1 MWTYH
6 AELIE
11 RAVPRYTS
19 YPTAAE
25 FAGDVGERDVAGA
38 LARVGAEEPVSL
50 YVHIPFCREICWY
63 CGCNTA
69 AANRA
74 GRLAAYVG
82 ALEAEIDLV
91 AHRLGGRGRIM
102 RIAFGGGS
110 PNALSPLQFVRLID
124 RLTTRFNA
132 GDARLSI
139 ELDPRTLDANWSR
152 LAGEAGVGAASLGV
166 QTFAQ
171 HVQQAIGRVQP
182 EAMIVRAVTALRE
195 AGVGSINFDLMYGL
209 PGQSEADLADTLDRS
224 IALRPDRLAVFGYAH
239 LPQML
244 VRQRR
249 IDDATLPGPRARF
262 AQAALAHE
270 RLVAAGYQPIGFD
283 HFALAGDPIARTAR
297 SGRLRRNFQGFTEDG
312 CETLIGLGSSAIS
325 RFPDLLVQNEKM
337 AGRYRMLATA
347 GRLPAQR
354 GIRRSADDVAR
365 GAVIERLLCDG
376 SALPSRALLRQAR
389 AALAPF
395 VDRRLVSVEGR
406 RVVISPDGLPY
417 ARMISSCFDFYRPT
431 SQGRFSHA
439 V

>member
-19 YPTAAE
+19 YPTAVE
-25 FAGDVGERDVAGA
+25 FAGDIGERDAAEA
-38 LARVGAEEPVSL
+38 LARVGGAEPVSL

-69 AANRA
+69 AANRS
-74 GRLAAYVG
+74 GRLAAYVE

-91 AHRLGGRGRIM
+91 ADRLGGRGRIV

-110 PNALSPLQFVRLID
+110 PNALSPLQFVRLLD

-132 GDARLSI
+132 GDAALSI

-166 QTFAQ
+166 QTFAP

-182 EAMIVRAVTALRE
+182 EAMIARAVTALRA

-239 LPQML
+239 LPQLL

-249 IDDATLPGPRARF
+249 IDGATLPGPRARF
-262 AQAALAHE
+262 AQAALAHQ
-270 RLVAAGYQPIGFD
+270 RLIAAGYRPVGFD
-283 HFALAGDPIARTAR
+283 HFALPDDPLAQTAQ

-325 RFPDLLVQNEKM
+325 RFPDLLVQNEKI
-337 AGRYRMLATA
+337 AGRYRMLVTA

-354 GIRRSADDVAR
+354 GVRRSADDVAR

-376 SALPSRALLRQAR
+376 SALPSAALLRQAR
-389 AALAPF
+389 TALAPF
-395 VDRRLVSVEGR
+395 VDRGLVRVAGR
-406 RVVISPDGLPY
+406 RVGITPGGLPY
-417 ARMISSCFDFYRPT
+417 ARMIASCFDGYRPT
-431 SQGRFSHA
+431 SQGMFSHA